1 MSDSCC
7 NGLNICSLQPRRMKR
22 HHRQAD
28 RGEDVEKD
36 NLDKGEIRKL
46 FDFTEEELAKLGDS
60 SMKEKSLLIEI
71 LQLLQPNS
79 L

>member
-1 MSDSCC
+1 MVWIFVTAATQDE
-7 NGLNICSLQPRRMKR
+7 NR

-28 RGEDVEKD
+28 RGKDVEKD
-36 NLDKGEIRKL
+36 NLDEGEIRKL
-46 FDFTEEELAKLGDS
+46 FDYTEEELEKLGDS

-71 LQLLQPNS
+71 LQLLQPKS